1 MDKCPDD
8 MGEKNYFCI
17 EKRDECTLVE
27 SDIYLK
33 KDEDFKFI
41 KTLAKAYLNE
51 FNYTKKH
58 ISLYTQKDFSI
69 ILYKDRRCVE
79 ETSLSMPKIDFR
91 DCYTRVQ
98 SEYKIREELLISILD
113 QKGTNGASPIFKFYH
128 PISGEELNHT
138 KVCRNTQ
145 IAIKENVSAILDSEN
160 NTNYE
165 LQMSLIDQGIDLFN
179 LDSPFYKDLCFDF
192 DNPEDKDLPLS
203 MRLEKAFPNAVLC
216 EPGCKTNG
224 IQLPEKI
231 AICDCSMNELAN
243 QGFIKDNALLEGAM
257 GEVLDLINSSNIMVV
272 TCYKYIFKYFTR
284 SIGGIIATV
293 LLIGQILCTIFYFI
307 FGLPKLKIY
316 ILTLTENYLSYLNS
330 VKNKT
335 ESAPPRRSL
344 KNSLFDNKINKTKKQ
359 VKIDPAAKVERK
371 IKKRKEQR
379 HFDTGND
386 LIKREKM
393 KEKNHGGS
401 PLLTSTKLKL
411 VGNSNDILIS
421 LKKNKEQKNKLMLI
435 DDKNININLNTD
447 KKTSFDS
454 KDAKNK
460 ENKKFFEEYMS
471 TYPDDMEFDD
481 AISKDKRK
489 FSECLVENLKQKQM
503 VAFTFFADDP
513 IKIRIMKLMLFILNI
528 ILYFVITGIFFN
540 EEYIVE
546 LYKINDEDENF
557 FSYIPRFIDKIIYT
571 TLVSIIIGYIVEL
584 FFVDEK
590 KIKGIFKREKDIII
604 NLKKEVIQFTKSLQK
619 SYIAFII
626 FVFIILL
633 ISFYYLLC
641 FNYVYPKTQ
650 NEWIKCSI
658 TIIIIMQLL
667 SLLNCLLITCLRFL
681 SFKLKSPKIYKVSK
695 LLD

>member
-1 MDKCPDD
+1 
-8 MGEKNYFCI
+8 
-17 EKRDECTLVE
+17 
-27 SDIYLK
+27 
-33 KDEDFKFI
+33 
-41 KTLAKAYLNE
+41 
-51 FNYTKKH
+51 
-58 ISLYTQKDFSI
+58 
-69 ILYKDRRCVE
+69 
-79 ETSLSMPKIDFR
+79 
-91 DCYTRVQ
+91 
-98 SEYKIREELLISILD
+98 
-113 QKGTNGASPIFKFYH
+113 
-128 PISGEELNHT
+128 
-138 KVCRNTQ
+138 
-145 IAIKENVSAILDSEN
+145 
-160 NTNYE
+160 
-165 LQMSLIDQGIDLFN
+165 
-179 LDSPFYKDLCFDF
+179 
-192 DNPEDKDLPLS
+192 
-203 MRLEKAFPNAVLC
+203 
-216 EPGCKTNG
+216 
-224 IQLPEKI
+224 
-231 AICDCSMNELAN
+231 
-243 QGFIKDNALLEGAM
+243 
-257 GEVLDLINSSNIMVV
+257 
-272 TCYKYIFKYFTR
+272 
-284 SIGGIIATV
+284 
-293 LLIGQILCTIFYFI
+293 
-307 FGLPKLKIY
+307 
-316 ILTLTENYLSYLNS
+316 
-330 VKNKT
+330 
-335 ESAPPRRSL
+335 
-344 KNSLFDNKINKTKKQ
+344 
-359 VKIDPAAKVERK
+359 
-371 IKKRKEQR
+371 
-379 HFDTGND
+379 
-386 LIKREKM
+386 
-393 KEKNHGGS
+393 
-401 PLLTSTKLKL
+401 
-411 VGNSNDILIS
+411 
-421 LKKNKEQKNKLMLI
+421 MLI